1 MPKVDKIKS
10 FDRAECMRFSE
21 AIEEELQKVGDK
33 FGVAIKKERGS
44 FTPNNFT
51 LKIEASIID
60 NRGVVKSRD
69 AETFKIYAKRY
80 GLNPT
85 DIGRS
90 FKDWSGRTFTITG
103 ASSRLCRA
111 PIFVDREDGKKF
123 RFPSEEVKVLL
134 ER

>member
-69 AETFKIYAKRY
+69 AETFKIYAWRDEIR
-80 GLNPT
+80 GM
-85 DIGRS
+85 D
-90 FKDWSGRTFTITG
+90 
-103 ASSRLCRA
+103 
-111 PIFVDREDGKKF
+111 
-123 RFPSEEVKVLL
+123 
-134 ER
+134 